1 MSSLIKAPPQ
11 ALTKLSPTTDDA
23 RAQLAIARE
32 RLINKLDVVQRALSP
47 LNHWKEVVKR
57 HPVAT
62 IGGAFLIGYAIS
74 KYFSRK

>member
-1 MSSLIKAPPQ
+1 MSSLVKAPPQ
-11 ALTKLSPTTDDA
+11 ALVKPSPTDDA

-32 RLINKLDVVQRALSP
+32 RLKHKLNVVQRALTP
-47 LNHWKEVVKR
+47 MTHWKEVVKR

-74 KYFSRK
+74 KYLTRK

>member
-11 ALTKLSPTTDDA
+11 ALTKLSPADDA
-23 RAQLAIARE
+23 RAQIALARE
-32 RLINKLDVVQRALSP
+32 RLIDKLNVVQRALSP
-47 LNHWKEVVKR
+47 VTHWKEVVKR

-74 KYFSRK
+74 KFFSRK